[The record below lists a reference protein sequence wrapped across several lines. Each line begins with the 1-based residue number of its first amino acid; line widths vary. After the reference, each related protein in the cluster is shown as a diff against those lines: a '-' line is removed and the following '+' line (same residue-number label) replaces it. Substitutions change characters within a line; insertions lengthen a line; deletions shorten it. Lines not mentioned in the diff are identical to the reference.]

1 MVKIAQAPLRVSFS
15 GGGTDIGP
23 YVGEYGGCVLASAIK
38 VYAQAIYPSAPVMT
52 ADMEQTIM
60 DYFELKDAVKITNGA
75 PQMSGLGGSASCFVA
90 GIKAVAPHLS
100 KEEIALTAFHLERDI
115 LNITGGKQ
123 DQYCASY
130 GGMLLM
136 EFKNGKT
143 QIEKITPPPNL
154 SKLLLLVY
162 MGKRKDMGQD
172 IIKDQM
178 GRDNLLGFHRSKGI
192 ARNMKQCLS
201 HNNLI
206 GFGELLNEAWQI
218 KQRYTPM
225 MATGEIID
233 FYDNCL
239 TWGAIG
245 GKLTGAGGGGFM
257 LLMEHPNKWGQLR
270 TALMGRNIKYHV
282 VEFDIEGVKI
292 I

>member
-1 MVKIAQAPLRVSFS
+1 MVKIAQAPLRISFA
-15 GGGTDIGP
+15 GGGTDIEP

-38 VYAQAIYPSAPVMT
+38 VYAQAIYPSANVMT

-100 KEEIALTAFHLERDI
+100 KEEVALTAFHLERNI
-115 LNITGGKQ
+115 LNIAGGKQ

-130 GGMLLM
+130 GGTMLM

-143 QIEKITPPPNL
+143 QIERINPPSNL

-178 GRDNLLGFHRSKGI
+178 NRDNLLGFHRSKGI
-192 ARNMKQCLS
+192 ARNMKQCLT

-218 KQRYTPM
+218 KQKYTPM

-233 FYDNCL
+233 FCDNCL

-270 TALMGRNIKYHV
+270 TALMDKGIKYHT
-282 VEFDIEGVKI
+282 VEFDTEGVKI
-292 I
+292 A